1 VKTVQ
6 DSSKAPAEFGSQA
19 SSHSGAMNA
28 FQKVFSFPAM
38 LAVLL
43 AVLAVL
49 TVRSRFDDPDMWWH
63 LKMGEVIWTTHS
75 IPVTD
80 GFSYTTN
87 HQASIPHEWLSQLMI
102 FLAYKGWGLSGLML
116 WLCLFSAIL
125 LIAGYGLCTLY
136 SGNAK
141 VAFVGAISIWLFA
154 TIGLS
159 VRPQL
164 LGYLMLIVELTLIH
178 LGRNRNPRW
187 FFWLPVL
194 FVVWVNCHGSFF
206 LGFVVAGIFLFG
218 SLFNF
223 RSGSLVAPRWE
234 PHCRRVLALAMSLS
248 IAAVFLNPVG
258 LKQVLYPVD
267 TMLHQPINLSNVQEW
282 QPTQMTEA
290 RGVALLAV
298 LLSTFLL
305 VVIRRSDLFW
315 DELLLLVIGTW
326 LGVSH
331 ARTMFAFGIL
341 AAPILSRQLS
351 TSWEGYNAEKDRIWP
366 NAVLIGISLLVV
378 VLAFPDGRNLR
389 KQVEDQSPVKAV
401 EFIKSNHLSGPML
414 NEFVFGGYLIWAA
427 PEYPVM
433 VDGRVDV
440 YEWSGFIGEFRDWA
454 TLHSDPNSLL
464 QKYRVNF
471 CLLDSHSPMVRT
483 LALLHAWKIVYS
495 DNNSVIF
502 VRTVPGNLAG

>member
-1 VKTVQ
+1 
-6 DSSKAPAEFGSQA
+6 
-19 SSHSGAMNA
+19 
-28 FQKVFSFPAM
+28 
-38 LAVLL
+38 
-43 AVLAVL
+43 
-49 TVRSRFDDPDMWWH
+49 
-63 LKMGEVIWTTHS
+63 
-75 IPVTD
+75 
-80 GFSYTTN
+80 
-87 HQASIPHEWLSQLMI
+87 
-102 FLAYKGWGLSGLML
+102 
-116 WLCLFSAIL
+116 
-125 LIAGYGLCTLY
+125 
-136 SGNAK
+136 
-141 VAFVGAISIWLFA
+141 
-154 TIGLS
+154 
-159 VRPQL
+159 
-164 LGYLMLIVELTLIH
+164 
-178 LGRNRNPRW
+178 
-187 FFWLPVL
+187 
-194 FVVWVNCHGSFF
+194 
-206 LGFVVAGIFLFG
+206 
-218 SLFNF
+218 
-223 RSGSLVAPRWE
+223 
-234 PHCRRVLALAMSLS
+234 
-248 IAAVFLNPVG
+248 VFLNPVG